1 MSFGAHAV
9 SSHYGKLLWLPEGSP
24 KGILCFGNKVTAR
37 IRKHPVSRDSATL
50 YRTLDNVLIVR
61 AVFVYSAHGSAT
73 VVNLQS
79 DSTALI
85 GGAGAGAAIRSP
97 GIAAHIKIATSAT
110 FEVPEDRCNFS
121 GVSWLKTFEIQ
132 DMPGLTAAA
141 QERSVI
147 FIVDS
152 IWPLPP
158 FSTCT
163 LRAFPSSLGHQIW
176 KRDFTCS
183 PGLFSVLISTYDS
196 KNAGRMLDGLKIF
209 GMGFSWDASESLIM

>member
-24 KGILCFGNKVTAR
+24 KGILCFGNKVSLKA
-37 IRKHPVSRDSATL
+37 
-50 YRTLDNVLIVR
+50 TLDNVLIVR

-147 FIVDS
+147 FIDTS
-152 IWPLPP
+152 GNKDCFP
-158 FSTCT
+158 T
-163 LRAFPSSLGHQIW
+163 FPSSLGHQIW